1 MPLKKGRA
9 QVATPPVIAEMAKV
23 LPKYKEFAAACA
35 VTYDLNEL
43 NQAAV
48 KSLTQ
53 WGKTVLCKWDRTNL
67 YPHQRLGSTGLD
79 AYTTR
84 LWEVMRSAWQAT
96 PAFVRLW
103 HVGSVC
109 MHVTLCALAQADPPE
124 DPLP

>member
-1 MPLKKGRA
+1 MGRSLER
-9 QVATPPVIAEMAKV
+9 TP
-23 LPKYKEFAAACA
+23 
-35 VTYDLNEL
+35 
-43 NQAAV
+43 
-48 KSLTQ
+48 
-53 WGKTVLCKWDRTNL
+53 KWDGTNL

-79 AYTTR
+79 GYTTR

-124 DPLP
+124 GLPPRWPDLEDAKFLVDIHNSELSLLCAHVVYDCACEQVF